1 MDQLIPPQLL
11 QQVYDLMDQCDRED
25 ELANQEFHQIVQQNE
40 HYLQIQLGE
49 MNEVKHQ
56 IQMAQQRAQSLSNNI
71 SSIHQLAENVTSTV
85 RQLDL
90 IQSRVKEALIA
101 IEGNIGLKS
110 CLQGVDEA
118 IKDEDYEKAA
128 QYIDRVFT
136 LNEQQQLSQ
145 QTLNTFSGDSIG
157 DDDIVLNGGGG
168 GGGLSTNMTALKQ
181 SHDKMIQITKMNFE
195 SSLHGGN
202 WHGVERFAKLFTPLR
217 IEHDGLQIFVQF
229 LLNQTREEILREVLN
244 REKLYSIRM
253 SSMKIEMNADQ
264 RFFIDNFIFCFFLFR
279 KSKNSC
285 LQGCGSKGWW
295 ALFEW

>member
-145 QTLNTFSGDSIG
+145 QTLNTFDEE
-157 DDDIVLNGGGG
+157 DIVLNAGGS
-168 GGGLSTNMTALKQ
+168 GLSTNMTALKQ

-195 SSLHGGN
+195 SSLHDGN

-217 IEHDGLQIFVQF
+217 IEHDGLQMFVQF
-229 LLNQTREEILREVLN
+229 LLSQTREEILREVLN

-253 SSMKIEMNADQ
+253 LSMTIEMDDDQ
-264 RFFIDNFIFCFFLFR
+264 RFFIDNFIFLLFSFL
-279 KSKNSC
+279 
-285 LQGCGSKGWW
+285 LV
-295 ALFEW
+295 